1 MKISLIITTYDRPDA
16 LELSMLSALRQTRPP
31 EEILI
36 ADDGS
41 GEETKRCVDR
51 LAADSPVPIHHIRQ
65 SHRGFRAAMIRN
77 KAMARA
83 QGDYILL
90 VDGDMILHKDF
101 VQDHKAAA
109 KPGHFSQGSRVLIT
123 EEKTVQVLRTRQMNF
138 SPFEP
143 GLMNRKNALRSP
155 LLRRCF
161 SGSRKGLRGIRTCN
175 FSFWMSDAL
184 SVNGFNEDFEG
195 WGREDSE
202 FAARMLNNGV
212 LRQDIKFSALA
223 FHLYHPRCSL
233 SSLSVNDQLLE
244 NTVRNQLSWC
254 VNGIDQYLRQ

>member
-1 MKISLIITTYDRPDA
+1 MKTSLIITTYDRPDA
-16 LELSMLSALRQTRPP
+16 LELSILSALRQTRPP

-51 LAADSPVPIHHIRQ
+51 LAEDSPVPIHHIRQ

-83 QGDYILL
+83 NGQYILL
-90 VDGDMILHKDF
+90 VDGDMILHRDF
-101 VQDHKAAA
+101 VQDHETAAR
-109 KPGHFSQGSRVLIT
+109 PRHFSQGSRVLIT
-123 EEKTVQVLRTRQMNF
+123 EEKTVQVLRTGQMEF
-138 SPFEP
+138 SPFES
-143 GLMNRKNALRSP
+143 GLQNRKNAVRSP
-155 LLRRCF
+155 FLSRCF
-161 SGSRKGLRGIRTCN
+161 SRSRSGLRGIRTCN

-202 FAARMLNNGV
+202 FAARMLNRGV
-212 LRQDIKFSALA
+212 ARQDIKFSALA
-223 FHLYHPRCSL
+223 FHLHHPHRSL
-233 SSLSVNDQLLE
+233 SSLSINDQLLE
-244 NTVRNQLSWC
+244 NTVKNQLSWC
-254 VNGIDQYLRQ
+254 MNGIDQYRRQ

>member
-16 LELSMLSALRQTRPP
+16 LELSILSALRQTRPP

-41 GEETKRCVDR
+41 GEETQRRVDR
-51 LAADSPVPIHHIRQ
+51 LVEESPIPIHHIRQ

-77 KAMARA
+77 KAMARGH
-83 QGDYILL
+83 GDYILL
-90 VDGDMILHKDF
+90 VDGDMILHRDFIKD
-101 VQDHKAAA
+101 HEAAA

-123 EEKTVQVLRTRQMNF
+123 QEKTVQVLRTRQMEF
-138 SPFEP
+138 SPFES
-143 GLMNRKNALRSP
+143 GLQNRKNAVRSP
-155 LLRRCF
+155 FLSRCF
-161 SGSRKGLRGIRTCN
+161 SRSRNGLRGIRTCN

-202 FAARMLNNGV
+202 FAARMLNRGV
-212 LRQDIKFSALA
+212 FRQDIKFSALA
-223 FHLYHPRCSL
+223 FHLYHPHRSL
-233 SSLSVNDQLLE
+233 SSLSLNDRLLE
-244 NTVRNQLSWC
+244 NTISNRVCRC
-254 VNGIDQYLRQ
+254 PNGIDKYLIR

>member
-1 MKISLIITTYDRPDA
+1 MNISLIITTYDRPDA
-16 LELSMLSALRQTRPP
+16 LELSILSALRQTRPP

-41 GEETKRCVDR
+41 GEETKRSVDR
-51 LAADSPVPIHHIRQ
+51 LAEDSPVPIQHIRQ
-65 SHRGFRAAMIRN
+65 SHRGFRAAKIRN

-83 QGDYILL
+83 MGDYIIL
-90 VDGDMILHKDF
+90 VDGDIILHRDF
-101 VQDHKAAA
+101 VRDHEATA
-109 KPGHFSQGSRVLIT
+109 KPGYFSQGSRVLIT
-123 EEKTVQVLRTRQMNF
+123 PEKTAEVLRTRQMEF
-138 SPFEP
+138 APFES
-143 GLMNRKNALRSP
+143 GLMNRKNAVRFP
-155 LLRRCF
+155 FMTRCF
-161 SGSRKGLRGIRTCN
+161 SGRGKGLRGIRSCN

-202 FAARMLNNGV
+202 FAARILNNGI
-212 LRQDIKFSALA
+212 LRQDIKFSATA
-223 FHLYHPRCSL
+223 FHLFHSSCSL

-244 NTVRNQLSWC
+244 NTVKNHLCWC